1 MITRE
6 EAKARQKQ
14 DKDETTTTNN
24 AEAKRLRGRCYPVSP
39 LFNAGPK

>member
-24 AEAKRLRGRCYPVSP
+24 AEAKRLRGRCYPVDGLP
-39 LFNAGPK
+39 PT